1 MCSILWSLR
10 VIFAFLEERRQNK
23 CCLWESSWVFY
34 MSISGLM
41 WLSVN
46 VFQKAA
52 IANDGCA
59 FAYFCG
65 GHKNDLR
72 L

>member
-1 MCSILWSLR
+1 
-10 VIFAFLEERRQNK
+10 
-23 CCLWESSWVFY
+23 
-34 MSISGLM
+34 M